1 MAEDEDKPEDDIE
14 DEDDSDLFQPPP
26 PDKTDDDSAP
36 PEDAPGDPLG
46 DALAEGAAGDSDT
59 DSGDQEEVPDNDDDG
74 ELFAQEEEGPA
85 PGGHE
90 PVLPTVNDDGDDDTG
105 ADAPEEAAEA
115 PEAPEAP
122 EADDADAA
130 AADADLFAES
140 ADADQDEDEDDDED
154 EDEDEESSGG
164 ARQRYPWLQIS
175 DEEEEEE
182 LEEEHFL
189 QGRALIIVGAGVVFV
204 IFAALIWFLYTQG
217 DEAPGD
223 EEVALIEAPEG
234 PAKVEPEDRG
244 GMEVPDQ
251 DKLVFD
257 RVSGEKTQVEENL
270 LEGPEE
276 TMAAP
281 ESSQESAPESPPES
295 LDQLVEALVQEDATA
310 DAAADTG
317 AEDEAVAAPPVETP
331 AVAAEPEPAPE
342 PVAAP
347 AAPAAARGTHVVQLG
362 SFGSA
367 DRAETA
373 WRIMKNRHSI
383 TLAGMGN
390 DIQRADLGARG
401 IFYRLRT
408 EALGL
413 DDAQDLCA
421 DLKADGQDC
430 LIVRR

>member
-1 MAEDEDKPEDDIE
+1 MAEDDDRPEDDI
-14 DEDDSDLFQPPP
+14 DDDDDSDLFQPPP
-26 PDKTDDDSAP
+26 PDKAEDKDAS
-36 PEDAPGDPLG
+36 PEDAPGDPLS
-46 DALAEGAAGDSDT
+46 DALAEGAAGDDEAE
-59 DSGDQEEVPDNDDDG
+59 SGDQEEEPGDEDDG
-74 ELFAQEEEGPA
+74 ELFAQEEEGPLPGGHE

-90 PVLPTVNDDGDDDTG
+90 PVLPTTDEEDEDTD
-105 ADAPEEAAEA
+105 ADAPEVDE
-115 PEAPEAP
+115 
-122 EADDADAA
+122 DV
-130 AADADLFAES
+130 DLFSES
-140 ADADQDEDEDDDED
+140 ADTDEEEDEDQDAGDDDE
-154 EDEDEESSGG
+154 EPSGG
-164 ARQRYPWLQIS
+164 ARQRYPWLQTS
-175 DEEEEEE
+175 GEEEEEE

-204 IFAALIWFLYTQG
+204 IFAALIWFLYAQG
-217 DEAPGD
+217 GDAPRD

-257 RVSGEKTQVEENL
+257 RVSGEETEVEENL
-270 LEGPEE
+270 LDGPEE
-276 TMAAP
+276 TMAVP
-281 ESSQESAPESPPES
+281 ESSQESASES
-295 LDQLVEALVQEDATA
+295 LDQLVDALVQEEVVA
-310 DAAADTG
+310 DAG
-317 AEDEAVAAPPVETP
+317 AEEEAVAAPPVETP
-331 AVAAEPEPAPE
+331 AVAAEPAPE

-347 AAPAAARGTHVVQLG
+347 AAPVTAGGTHVVQLG

-408 EALGL
+408 DALGL

-430 LIVRR
+430 LVVRK

>member
-26 PDKTDDDSAP
+26 PAKTDDDSAP

-46 DALAEGAAGDSDT
+46 DALAEGAAGDGEP
-59 DSGDQEEVPDNDDDG
+59 DSEDQEEVPDDEDDG
-74 ELFAQEEEGPA
+74 ELFAQEQEGPA

-90 PVLPTVNDDGDDDTG
+90 PVLPTVNEEDDGDDTG
-105 ADAPEEAAEA
+105 ADAPDASDA
-115 PEAPEAP
+115 PEAPDAP
-122 EADDADAA
+122 EASDDAD
-130 AADADLFAES
+130 DADLFAES
-140 ADADQDEDEDDDED
+140 ADADDDEDQDEDDDED
-154 EDEDEESSGG
+154 DDEESSGR

-175 DEEEEEE
+175 DEDEEEE

-276 TMAAP
+276 TMAVP
-281 ESSQESAPESPPES
+281 ESSQGSSQESAPES

-347 AAPAAARGTHVVQLG
+347 RAARGTHVVQLG
-362 SFGSA
+362 SFGSM

-373 WRIMKNRHSI
+373 WRVMKNRHSI
-383 TLAGMGN
+383 TLAGMGH